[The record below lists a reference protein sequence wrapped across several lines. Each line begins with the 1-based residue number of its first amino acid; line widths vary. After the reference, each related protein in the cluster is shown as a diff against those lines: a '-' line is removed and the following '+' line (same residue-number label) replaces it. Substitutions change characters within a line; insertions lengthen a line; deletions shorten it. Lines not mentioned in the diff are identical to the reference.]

1 MSAALQERL
10 VAAIAERE
18 PIDWD
23 AERDGAMEP
32 ATRALIEQLR
42 VLDAIA
48 RLHQSIADP
57 LDASAAPAGKADVRG
72 LSWGDYELYEEIGK
86 GSYGV
91 VYRAHDRSLKRD
103 LAIKLL
109 HPSIAARSDIADRIY
124 REGQALARIHHPNVV
139 AVYAVG
145 PHGGRL
151 GLCMELVRGR
161 TLREQVKANG
171 LRNAEEA
178 AVVGKAVCRALSAVH
193 RAGLVHRDVSARN
206 VMQDDNGR
214 IVLMDFG
221 AGLDV
226 ADAVDGGR
234 AVGTPLYMAPELFD
248 GQPATPQSDV
258 YSAGVLLYY
267 LVTGR
272 FPVEGRSVDD
282 VAAAKRSGAARLVSE
297 HRPDL
302 PEAFVRAVAKAI
314 AQRPGERYAS
324 AAQMEHALGLVAS
337 GDEPAPVP
345 ARVPWVAVL
354 SGSAAA
360 LGAIVGLALLGRMST
375 YAFHMALAVAPPF
388 TSLRWIDAL
397 AWGAKSVVAPL
408 AMAAALAVSYV
419 LLDGLVQWVKGS
431 PIGDLLARKAGWLRR
446 AGQPLG
452 AGQTIGAARLIVLA
466 SVVFFLWVRYLR
478 FPALIDG
485 FTTMGGA
492 TEAQLLTMSSANA
505 AEQDAYRMTLSIGVF
520 VVIGTWIGVFRR
532 ARARREPVPTVMKL
546 AALGTVLVPLLLLN
560 LPYRIFLHAEV
571 ERATYQQMAC
581 SVLGERPEDLLLL
594 CPERGR
600 RPFAVAADDPDVRR
614 LGELSNVFD
623 ALAAAPR

>member
-10 VAAIAERE
+10 VAAITERQ

-23 AERDGAMEP
+23 AERDAAMEP
-32 ATRALIEQLR
+32 ATRALVEQLR

-57 LDASAAPAGKADVRG
+57 LDASGAPAAKADVRG

-171 LRNAEEA
+171 LLNGEEA
-178 AVVGKAVCRALSAVH
+178 AVVGQAVCRALSAVH
-193 RAGLVHRDVSARN
+193 RVGLVHRDVSARN
-206 VMQDDNGR
+206 VMRDDAGR

-226 ADAVDGGR
+226 ADAVEGGR

-248 GQPATPQSDV
+248 GQPATAQSDV

-272 FPVEGRSVDD
+272 FPVEGRSVDE

-302 PEAFVRAVAKAI
+302 PEAFVRAVAKAT
-314 AQRPGERYAS
+314 AQRPGDRYAS
-324 AAQMEHALGLVAS
+324 AAEMEHALGLVAS
-337 GDEPAPVP
+337 REEPLSVPAP
-345 ARVPWVAVL
+345 VPWVAVF
-354 SGSAAA
+354 SA
-360 LGAIVGLALLGRMST
+360 LGAAAGAVVGLALLGRLST
-375 YAFHMALAVAPPF
+375 YAFHMALAVPPPF
-388 TSLRWIDAL
+388 SDQRWVEAL
-397 AWGAKSVVAPL
+397 GWGAKSVVAPL
-408 AMAAALAVSYV
+408 AMAAALAVVYV
-419 LLDGLVQWVKGS
+419 VIDGLVQWVKGS

-446 AGQPLG
+446 TGHFLG
-452 AGQTIGAARLIVLA
+452 AGRTIGAARLVVLGA
-466 SVVFFLWVRYLR
+466 VALFLWVRYVR
-478 FPALIDG
+478 FPALIDA
-485 FTTMGGA
+485 FTTMTG
-492 TEAQLLTMSSANA
+492 TSPDQLRALSSHNM
-505 AEQDAYRMTLSIGVF
+505 AEQDAYRMTLSLAVF
-520 VVIGTWIGVFRR
+520 VLIGGWIGIFRR
-532 ARARREPVPTVMKL
+532 ARARREPIPASMKL
-546 AALGTVLVPLLLLN
+546 AAVGTVLVQLMLLN
-560 LPYRIFLHAEV
+560 WPYRIFLHAEV
-571 ERATYQQMAC
+571 ERATYQHMAC
-581 SVLGERPEDLLLL
+581 NILGERPEGLLLL

-600 RPFAVAADDPDVRR
+600 RPFTVAANDPDVRR
-614 LGELSNVFD
+614 LGELANVFD